1 MDAAIYDLQAPPLP
15 LYKNIDKM
23 KILPVGC
30 FAAPIRQHLLFT
42 FSSGIRFR
50 VPLTAP
56 ACRVDSPTPRFRRTE
71 PPV

>member
-1 MDAAIYDLQAPPLP
+1 
-15 LYKNIDKM
+15 M

-50 VPLTAP
+50 VPLTAQNP
-56 ACRVDSPTPRFRRTE
+56 LYSRVNTPTE
-71 PPV
+71 KHIS